1 MRHKYKFHGFDTETD
16 EAGNPVI
23 LATEEE
29 YKIIKDFTGVLKFIG
44 KSKYKNSVFW
54 TWNLTF
60 DAEGLIKLALK
71 EFAGDDWREKAKEV
85 QTGGNREEGTEGG
98 FTINHPILGRVNIFY
113 IKGKFLKIKIN
124 KHIVQFYDIAQFYGH
139 KKLESQAQKFLKT
152 GKEDR
157 AEWVNEVIK
166 AQNGEIDHKQLMN
179 YLIQNYDDVGYYCLK
194 DAELTLKLSE
204 IMKKAFEDA
213 GISFDKPMSQAKIA
227 EEYVKANTLYPI
239 IPKGK
244 VTAYHNIAELAFH
257 GGMFETVQR
266 GYFDQEIWDYDI
278 NSAYPTSMS
287 TFDHWGNGEF
297 KEVEGFTDGIRFG
310 WYVAEFNCKYI
321 PYPDDSEHYQIEYR
335 LPDCSEEELIDTVG
349 NHRIVYPEGKRVQII
364 TRVELDFML
373 KHNFKCKVYQ
383 GVEWEK
389 TEDKYKSPFEW
400 IKPTYDLRQTF
411 KQADEDDM
419 RQYALKILLNST
431 YGKTAQKK
439 PFTSVLTNFFYA
451 SYITAETRIK
461 IAEVAIKHEKDV
473 IDIATDGICLTCE
486 CPELE
491 VSESELGK
499 WSEERFEGA
508 LFVGSGI
515 RQMFKENGKYESH
528 ARGLTNDPTY
538 DIKGEMEKHLHEECL
553 RSVKRRP
560 LHLGE
565 CVSHTKLLNLDDI
578 NQFKR
583 VEKKLN
589 VNTDKKHR
597 WTREYIDFEDFLS
610 HKSRGKPLQVE
621 DLVSRKSSE

>member
-1 MRHKYKFHGFDTETD
+1 MFKYRFYGFDTETD
-16 EAGNPVI
+16 ETGTPVLI
-23 LATEEE
+23 ATNVE
-29 YKIIKDFTGVLKFIG
+29 YRYVKDFTSVLIFLTQPR
-44 KSKYKNSVFW
+44 YKNSIMW

-71 EFAGDDWREKAKEV
+71 EFAPDDWREKAKEM
-85 QTGGNREEGTEGG
+85 QTGGNEEGSDGG
-98 FTINHPILGRVNIFY
+98 FTVNHPVLGRVNIFY
-113 IKGKFLKIKIN
+113 IKSKFLKIKIN

-139 KKLESQAQKFLKT
+139 KSLESQAQKFLKT
-152 GKEDR
+152 GKEDN

-166 AQNGEIDHKQLMN
+166 AQNGEISHNQLMRYFYEN
-179 YLIQNYDDVGYYCLK
+179 FDEVGYYCQK
-194 DAELTLKLSE
+194 DAELTLRLSE

-213 GISFDKPMSQAKIA
+213 GISFNKPMSQAKIA
-227 EEYVKANTLYPI
+227 EEYVKANTAYPK

-244 VTAYHNIAELAFH
+244 IRAYHNIAELAFH

-266 GYFDQEIWDYDI
+266 GYFDCEIWDYDI
-278 NSAYPTSMS
+278 NSAYPSSMS

-297 KEVEGFTDGIRFG
+297 KEVEGFTDGVRFG
-310 WYVAEFNCKYI
+310 WYLAEFDCKYI
-321 PYPDDSEHYQIEYR
+321 PYPDESEPYQIEYR

-349 NHRIVYPEGKRVQII
+349 NRRIVYPEGKRLQII
-364 TRVELDFML
+364 TRPELDFML

-383 GVEWEK
+383 GIEWEK
-389 TEDKYKSPFEW
+389 TKDKYKSPFAW
-400 IKPTYDLRQTF
+400 VKPTYELRQRF
-411 KQADEDDM
+411 KQADKNDM

-431 YGKTAQKK
+431 YGKTAQQK

-473 IDIATDGICLTCE
+473 IDIATDGICLSCE

-491 VSESELGK
+491 VSDTELGK
-499 WSEERFEGA
+499 WSVERFEGA

-515 RQMFKENGKYESH
+515 RQMFKENGEYESH

-538 DIKGEMEKHLHEECL
+538 DIKGEMEKHLHEDCL

-597 WTREYIDFEDFLS
+597 WSREYVDFEDFLS
-610 HKSRGKPLQVE
+610 HKSRGYPLKVK